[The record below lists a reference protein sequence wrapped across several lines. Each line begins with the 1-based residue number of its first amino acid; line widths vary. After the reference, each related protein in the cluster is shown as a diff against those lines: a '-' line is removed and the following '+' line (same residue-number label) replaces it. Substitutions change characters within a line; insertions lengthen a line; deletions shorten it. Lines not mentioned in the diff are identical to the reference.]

1 MLITI
6 IYSWCYWVYF
16 KKISKKE
23 KNRIAISILKISFYN
38 LLNVKL
44 LIMNMNT
51 KNSFD
56 SINKKFESIYKMAE
70 SLVKNKNKN
79 SIAYRAQIANAIE
92 VLYNGLLELNELKP
106 TEKKE
111 IKLVKEIRTTFLSF
125 LHKNITYIEQANWV
139 NRNQTQM
146 DNENLILKI
155 NNVSKYYS
163 SKKMAIR
170 VLQNINLEINNGDF
184 VVFLGPS
191 GSGKTTLMNLIS
203 GIDRPT
209 TGNLWVNNYR
219 LEEMDEKKLTIF
231 RRNNIGYVFQR
242 YGLLPNLTVLENVLM
257 GSYLGKSSN
266 SFLDNRIYKNTS
278 YSKEELKKLNK
289 DEKEKNNLNRKEELA
304 KIENILKGLELFEFK
319 DKYPYELSGGQKQ
332 RTSIARTIAK
342 NPKII
347 FGDEPTGAV
356 DSEMSGQIVKLF
368 QKINEELKTTIIII
382 THDETIANYANK
394 VFYILDGKLNRTVVK
409 KKGEPIEMYNNK
421 NNGISELE
429 KSTNFINKTFKQI

>member
-1 MLITI
+1 
-6 IYSWCYWVYF
+6 
-16 KKISKKE
+16 
-23 KNRIAISILKISFYN
+23 
-38 LLNVKL
+38 
-44 LIMNMNT
+44 MNMNT
-51 KNSFD
+51 KNSFN

-111 IKLVKEIRTTFLSF
+111 IKLVKEIRTAFLSF
-125 LHKNITYIEQANWV
+125 LHKNITYIEQANWL

-203 GIDRPT
+203 GMDRPT

-242 YGLLPNLTVLENVLM
+242 YGLLPNLTVFENVLM

-289 DEKEKNNLNRKEELA
+289 DEKEKNNLNRREELA
-304 KIENILKGLELFEFK
+304 KIENILKDLELFEFK

-394 VFYILDGKLNRTVVK
+394 VFYILDGKLNRTVIK

-421 NNGISELE
+421 NNQISKLE
-429 KSTNFINKTFKQI
+429 KNADFINKTFKPI